1 MKIFVEQFPEFFAT
15 FTKELLQITHLINL
29 TIDRLF
35 NASKNVSD
43 TFVLVRY
50 SSEENRFS
58 DPNSIVVF

>member
-43 TFVLVRY
+43 TSVLVRY